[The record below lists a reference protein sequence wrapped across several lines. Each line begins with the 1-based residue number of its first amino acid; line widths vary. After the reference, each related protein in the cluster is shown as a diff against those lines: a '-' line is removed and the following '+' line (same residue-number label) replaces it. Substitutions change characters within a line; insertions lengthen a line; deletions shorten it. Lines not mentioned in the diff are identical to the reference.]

1 MQIQKTERIFRYSGL
16 ILPDPNSSLDIESVR
31 SVYSSSYPEITTA
44 AVTGPELVDGKLVY
58 TFTRAVGTKG

>member
-16 ILPDPNSSLDIESVR
+16 ILPDPNSSFDIESVR
-31 SVYSSSYPEITTA
+31 SVYSSSYPELTTA
-44 AVTGPELVDGKLVY
+44 AVTGPELVDGQLVY